1 MEKVYVVM
9 ESYFDTCDW
18 ESHDSK
24 VAAIKKT
31 PEAATSY
38 INKKAEGR
46 ELAEDKVL
54 IVAGVKTRKIRY
66 YVNTEDGKYSFSY
79 WVEEHIVEQ

>member
-24 VAAIKKT
+24 IATIKKT

-38 INKKAEGR
+38 INEKAKGH
-46 ELAEDKVL
+46 ELSEDKVL
-54 IVAGVKTRKIRY
+54 IVAGIKTRKIRY
-66 YVNTEDGKYSFSY
+66 YDNTEDGECCFSY
-79 WVEEHIVEQ
+79 WVEEHTIEK